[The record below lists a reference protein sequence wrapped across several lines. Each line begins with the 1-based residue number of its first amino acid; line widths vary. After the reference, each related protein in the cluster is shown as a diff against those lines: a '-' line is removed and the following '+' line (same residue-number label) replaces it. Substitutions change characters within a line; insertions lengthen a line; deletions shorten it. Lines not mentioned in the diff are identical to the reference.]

1 MVRSESFDEDPL
13 DEDAA
18 LLEVRRADAAV
29 RDAPLR
35 ALLAPDDRLEPEA
48 ARLEPDD
55 RVEPDDRL
63 EPDAFARVD
72 LPELALL
79 VPLPELALLV
89 PLPELALLVRLPEL
103 ALLVP
108 LPELALVVRL
118 ARVAPV
124 EAALVEPP
132 LLRRA
137 VAFVEPPLPALLAL
151 LPVVFRPVCF
161 RELFVVATSP
171 PFPGLMNRYP
181 LVWVRNRPN
190 ITCTGLWRAKMPTA
204 APAAGAVS
212 ARGCRQRGGA

>member
-1 MVRSESFDEDPL
+1 LARLISLLATPSAAPPTTAPTAPRTTVVRSESFDEDPL

-35 ALLAPDDRLEPEA
+35 ALLAPDDRVEPEA
-48 ARLEPDD
+48 DRLEPDD
-55 RVEPDDRL
+55 RVEPEDRP
-63 EPDAFARVD
+63 EPDDFARVD

-89 PLPELALLVRLPEL
+89 PLPELAL
-103 ALLVP
+103 
-108 LPELALVVRL
+108 VVRL

-124 EAALVEPP
+124 DAALVEPP
-132 LLRRA
+132 LLRRP
-137 VAFVEPPLPALLAL
+137 VAFVEPPLPALPPLLAL

-171 PFPGLMNRYP
+171 PFPGLRNRYP
-181 LVWVRNRPN
+181 LVWVH
-190 ITCTGLWRAKMPTA
+190 
-204 APAAGAVS
+204 
-212 ARGCRQRGGA
+212 

>member
-48 ARLEPDD
+48 DRLEPED
-55 RVEPDDRL
+55 RVEPEDRL
-63 EPDAFARVD
+63 APEDFARVD
-72 LPELALL
+72 LPELPLL
-79 VPLPELALLV
+79 VR
-89 PLPELALLVRLPEL
+89 LPELALLVRLPEL
-103 ALLVP
+103 ALLAPLPELALLAPLPELALLVP
-108 LPELALVVRL
+108 PPELALVVRL

-124 EAALVEPP
+124 DAALVEPP
-132 LLRRA
+132 LLRRP
-137 VAFVEPPLPALLAL
+137 VAFVEPPLPALPPLLAL

-171 PFPGLMNRYP
+171 PFPGLKDRYP
-181 LVWVRNRPN
+181 LVSVH
-190 ITCTGLWRAKMPTA
+190 
-204 APAAGAVS
+204 
-212 ARGCRQRGGA
+212 

>member
-1 MVRSESFDEDPL
+1 VVRSESFDEDPL
-13 DEDAA
+13 GEEAA

-35 ALLAPDDRLEPEA
+35 ALLAPDDRVEPEA
-48 ARLEPDD
+48 DRLEPDD
-55 RVEPDDRL
+55 RVEPEDRP
-63 EPDAFARVD
+63 EPDDFARVD

-89 PLPELALLVRLPEL
+89 PLPELALLVPLPEL

-108 LPELALVVRL
+108 PPELALFVPPPELALVVRL

-124 EAALVEPP
+124 DAALVEPP

-171 PFPGLMNRYP
+171 PFPGLRNRYP
-181 LVWVRNRPN
+181 LVWVH
-190 ITCTGLWRAKMPTA
+190 
-204 APAAGAVS
+204 
-212 ARGCRQRGGA
+212 